1 MAESGPVRTRERG
14 RPPLVTVEQLREAIL
29 AIRGREPTMDDL
41 AERLGVSRATLYT
54 HVRGQEALRELACD
68 TVLEKWEL
76 SEAAPGVHWAVWAR
90 QYAWEL
96 RNKFD
101 EYPVLLHGLRPQAGG
116 QMNHVEQV
124 IARFVDLGLDVGT
137 AFYTYYALMSL
148 TVGTGI
154 SSAVARFEPE
164 SATRMLAEALRSTPG
179 EVPHLRTILEGP
191 VFQLVDS
198 VFDDLV
204 CFTLTGIASRRGEA
218 LPELQRDQPALG
230 TDTPKPG

>member
-1 MAESGPVRTRERG
+1 MAQSGPVRTRERG

-68 TVLEKWEL
+68 TVLETWEL

-101 EYPVLLHGLRPQAGG
+101 
-116 QMNHVEQV
+116 
-124 IARFVDLGLDVGT
+124 
-137 AFYTYYALMSL
+137 
-148 TVGTGI
+148 
-154 SSAVARFEPE
+154 
-164 SATRMLAEALRSTPG
+164 
-179 EVPHLRTILEGP
+179 
-191 VFQLVDS
+191 
-198 VFDDLV
+198 
-204 CFTLTGIASRRGEA
+204 
-218 LPELQRDQPALG
+218 
-230 TDTPKPG
+230 